1 LKLAQLILLFF
12 FFHSIPISAQKEKGN
27 PAFANGEELFYK
39 AYYKLGFIWIYSGDI
54 HFSAN
59 NIKHLDKDVYQF
71 ISTGRS
77 LAKYDWLYKVND
89 RFESLAEKSSYQP
102 LLFEMNTHEGSD
114 FTHNRYLFDYS
125 ANKIYTETEN
135 ENQSGSY
142 DTIEYVK
149 GTMDVLSAIY
159 YCRNLDYANMV
170 PDEKI
175 PLKMVINNQIYEL
188 FIHYLG
194 IENIKNREKQEYAC
208 YKFSIIL
215 VAGTIFKG
223 GEELVVWLSKDDLR
237 RPVLVSS
244 KVVIGSVKAYLWQE
258 E

>member
-1 LKLAQLILLFF
+1 MKLAQFIFLIFIIY
-12 FFHSIPISAQKEKGN
+12 SIPLSAQKEKSN
-27 PAFANGEELFYK
+27 PALTNGEELYYK
-39 AYYKLGFIWIYSGDI
+39 AYYKLGFIWIYSGNV
-54 HFSAN
+54 HFSTN
-59 NIKHLDKDVYQF
+59 NIKYQDKDVYQF

-102 LLFEMNTHEGSD
+102 FLFERNTHERNN

-125 ANKIYTETEN
+125 AKKIYTETEN
-135 ENQSGSY
+135 ENQSKTI
-142 DTIEYVK
+142 DTIDFVE

-159 YCRNLDYANMV
+159 YCRNLDYADME

-194 IENIKNREKQEYAC
+194 IENIKNREKQEYSC
-208 YKFSIIL
+208 YKFSIRL
-215 VAGTIFKG
+215 VEGTMFKG

-237 RPVLVSS
+237 RPLVVSS
-244 KVVIGSVKAYLWQE
+244 KVMIGSVNAYLWQE